1 MTSPARSL
9 VPRSIRAPRRRKAL
23 VQARRAPATF
33 QHNMFFCGIAMV
45 LITALFW
52 LDVRPDA
59 FTDYLPTVLSFI
71 AVGIV
76 SFLGLYDAARERAF
90 SLNVSHWTYV
100 LFFLFYAPFVQ
111 FLVAQSAYQSDLGVF
126 DHYAI
131 WINCMTLV
139 WCGLYYFFYG
149 SPDLSDKALGT
160 AWDKPHPELVCTGW
174 TYLLVLLVCV
184 ASLGAI
190 FVLFGVEVLLLR
202 GAGSQL
208 TDQTAD
214 KSTFLIV
221 NSVCRAIPVVTT
233 GMLMLTRGKSKF
245 LHWGTFAISALFT
258 LVMNSPVAIARF
270 WFGAILIGFCCLYL
284 HLRKIRITGLWIA
297 VALTLAGLTIFPVL
311 SATRYATS
319 TDQLNQVAVSDDWS
333 SNLTSADFDG
343 YSMIIATVEWAK
355 REGPSNGFQLI
366 GNSLFWVPR
375 VLWYDKPV
383 GSGQMVAEYFDM
395 VNTNMAEPMT
405 AEAYVNFGW
414 IGIPIYAFFIARLFA
429 AVDRRYWGK
438 GQRELISVMGIT
450 YPFLTALTIYF
461 LRGDYLSGVSASLS
475 LLGSAVFVIW
485 IFRISSRRTTTNS

>member
-1 MTSPARSL
+1 
-9 VPRSIRAPRRRKAL
+9 
-23 VQARRAPATF
+23 
-33 QHNMFFCGIAMV
+33 MFFCGLAIV

-59 FTDYLPTVLSFI
+59 FTDYLPTTLSFI
-71 AVGIV
+71 AVGV
-76 SFLGLYDAARERAF
+76 VTFLGLYDSARDRAF

-111 FLVAQSAYQSDLGVF
+111 FLVATSAAQSDIGAF

-131 WINCMTLV
+131 WINCMTLA
-139 WCGLYYFFYG
+139 WCGIYYFFYG
-149 SPDLSDKALGT
+149 SPDLSDKALARPT
-160 AWDKPHPELVCTGW
+160 NKPRSEPLMCTGW
-174 TYLLVLLVCV
+174 TYLLVIFLCV
-184 ASLGAI
+184 AAFGAI
-190 FVLFGVEVLLLR
+190 FLLFGVEVLLLR
-202 GAGSQL
+202 GAGSEL
-208 TDQTAD
+208 TDKTAD

-221 NSVCRAIPVVTT
+221 NSVCRAIPVVVT
-233 GMLMLTRGKSKF
+233 GMLMLTRGKSKWV
-245 LHWGTFAISALFT
+245 HWGTFALSALFT
-258 LVMNSPVAIARF
+258 LVMNSPLAIARF
-270 WFGAILIGFCCLYL
+270 WFGAILIGFCCLYI
-284 HLRKIRITGLWIA
+284 HIRKIRITGLWIS

-319 TDQLNQVAVSDDWS
+319 ADQLNGVEVSNDWS

-343 YSMIIATVEWAK
+343 YAMIIATVEWAR

-395 VNTNMAEPMT
+395 ININMAEPMT

-414 IGIPIYAFFIARLFA
+414 LGVPIYAFFIARLFS

-438 GQRELISVMGIT
+438 GQRELISVLSVT

-461 LRGDYLSGVSASLS
+461 LRGDYLSGLSSSLS
-475 LLGSAVFVIW
+475 LLGSAALVIW
-485 IFRISSRRTTTNS
+485 VFHVSSRRIPTNS